1 MTNTIS
7 KAQEKIISIVKT
19 YCPTTEVIETDYG
32 VVWVRWT
39 NNADNWLYVQSFMAS
54 IGPRGGFKIVTASCP
69 LDFDHDKKHQRTMA
83 YNSLSA
89 IGRASNL
96 GRLRGTIAIR

>member
-1 MTNTIS
+1 MTNTIT
-7 KAQEKIISIVKT
+7 KAQQAVIAIVKK

-39 NNADNWLYVQSFMAS
+39 NNADHWLNVQRFMAS

-69 LDFDHDKKHQRTMA
+69 LDFDNDKKHQRTMA
-83 YNSLSA
+83 SNSLSA

>member
-1 MTNTIS
+1 MTNTIT
-7 KAQEKIISIVKT
+7 KAQQAIIAIVKK

-32 VVWVRWT
+32 VVWVKWT
-39 NNADNWLYVQSFMAS
+39 NNADHWLNVQSFMAS
-54 IGPRGGFKIVTASCP
+54 IGPRGGFKIVTAHCP
-69 LDFDHDKKHQRTMA
+69 LDYNYDKKHQRTMA

-96 GRLRGTIAIR
+96 RRLRGTIAIR